1 MITAERTVPKPSALP
16 TSRTDFSR
24 GHEDQPQLVD
34 PAQER
39 HDPVP
44 TEER

>member
-16 TSRTDFSR
+16 TSRTDSPEVTKTNR
-24 GHEDQPQLVD
+24 LVD